1 MFDKFN
7 ITQDINRKILA
18 ERVGLISK
26 ILIVFETD
34 IEDGTLKKMLGCFC
48 KQIVG
53 LIVLG
58 QKVGLFGVL

>member
-1 MFDKFN
+1 M
-7 ITQDINRKILA
+7 ILSVIVPSAALSKPTPDTTA
-18 ERVGLISK
+18 ELLASPV
-26 ILIVFETD
+26 
-34 IEDGTLKKMLGCFC
+34 DGTLKKMLGCFC

>member
-34 IEDGTLKKMLGCFC
+34 IEDGNVK
-48 KQIVG
+48 IS
-53 LIVLG
+53 
-58 QKVGLFGVL
+58 